1 MAIQEECGSVKWNR
15 QCLIEIK
22 VSEDKEVKSNGKGE
36 EGDTPVSSQSY
47 VRDGG
52 YGHGN
57 W

>member
-1 MAIQEECGSVKWNR
+1 MKWNR